1 MKNTILKSI
10 GMTAAAF
17 FVLVIFAP
25 AFVSAQDETKNVD
38 SGLENLSTFGEFV
51 KKLEGSWDV
60 QTTGRNCQ
68 TGVPIGATTP
78 SMLTFNYGGTMQ
90 EFGTRNAPSLRGP
103 GLGVWDQKS
112 ARNYTSAFQFFRFN
126 ADGTLAGRQIIRQ
139 EIELND
145 SGDEFTS
152 TATSQILDAG
162 GNVISNGCSSGVA
175 TRFE

>member
-1 MKNTILKSI
+1 MKNTILKTI
-10 GMTAAAF
+10 AMTAAAF

-25 AFVSAQDETKNVD
+25 TFVSAQDETKSVVQTKED
-38 SGLENLSTFGEFV
+38 SSSFSEFV

-60 QTTGRNCQ
+60 QTTGCNCQ
-68 TGVPIGATTP
+68 TGVPMGATTP

-103 GLGVWDQKS
+103 GHGVWNQKS

-139 EIELND
+139 EIELSD

-152 TATSQILDAG
+152 SATVQILDAG
-162 GNVISNGCSSGVA
+162 GNVISSGCSSGVA

>member
-1 MKNTILKSI
+1 MKNTILKTISI
-10 GMTAAAF
+10 TMAAF

-25 AFVSAQDETKNVD
+25 TFVSAQNETKNAD
-38 SGLENLSTFGEFV
+38 AALENLSTFGEFV

-68 TGVPIGATTP
+68 TGAPIGATTP

-90 EFGTRNAPSLRGP
+90 EFGTRNAPSLRGL
-103 GLGVWDQKS
+103 GLGIWNQKS
-112 ARNYTSAFQFFRFN
+112 ARDYTSAFQFFRFN

-139 EIELND
+139 EIDLSD

-152 TATSQILDAG
+152 TATSQILDAA
-162 GNVISNGCSSGVA
+162 GNVISSGCSSGVA